1 MQFLALP
8 HGQLPAVQVCS
19 GIAPA
24 AGEGLCNPWGH
35 LPAASRCALLCWSG
49 LPSVLTT
56 DTHFTIHVAK
66 GRLSLCLKSSW
77 AEQGLGKMWN
87 YAQEREGW
95 TDGGSILNFFHSSG
109 YRHMDAQTTCKM
121 FFLCLCSLCRAL
133 ALEKKLLCELLCFGG
148 QVLLLGELL

>member
-8 HGQLPAVQVCS
+8 HGQLPAVQVCN

-24 AGEGLCNPWGH
+24 QSLGTPSCSLKV
-35 LPAASRCALLCWSG
+35 SLLWWSG

-56 DTHFTIHVAK
+56 NTHFTIHVAK

-95 TDGGSILNFFHSSG
+95 TDGGSILKFFHSSG
-109 YRHMDAQTTCKM
+109 YRYMDAQMACKM